1 MTIGATILTLRKA
14 RGLSLTDV
22 ESMTGI
28 NKGALSKFER
38 GLEGL
43 GPQNFDKLCTLFGT
57 TPSVVYAVA
66 RESAKRPEIIS
77 DATKLQN
84 LVRNLTQLIEKYL
97 AAPDEVRQQI
107 NALLER

>member
-1 MTIGATILTLRKA
+1 MALGATILTLRKA

-22 ESMTGI
+22 EGLTGI

-57 TPSVVYAVA
+57 TPSVIYAISRNA
-66 RESAKRPEIIS
+66 TKQPEILS
-77 DATKLQN
+77 DAANLQQ
-84 LVRNLTQLIEKYL
+84 LVRNLTILIDKYL
-97 AAPDEVRQQI
+97 AASKELRTQIDE
-107 NALLER
+107 LLD

>member
-1 MTIGATILTLRKA
+1 MALGATILTLRKA

-22 ESMTGI
+22 EGLTGI

-57 TPSVVYAVA
+57 TPSVIYAISRNA
-66 RESAKRPEIIS
+66 TQQPEILS
-77 DATKLQN
+77 DATKLQL
-84 LVRNLTQLIEKYL
+84 LVRNLTNLIEKYIS
-97 AAPDEVRQQI
+97 APEEVRTQI
-107 NALLER
+107 NQLLG

>member
-1 MTIGATILTLRKA
+1 MTLGATILTLRKA

-22 ESMTGI
+22 EGMTGI

-57 TPSVVYAVA
+57 TPSVIYAIA
-66 RESAKRPEIIS
+66 HNASNQPDLINDS
-77 DATKLQN
+77 QKLQVV
-84 LVRNLTQLIEKYL
+84 VRNLTRLIDKYL
-97 AAPDEVRQQI
+97 QAPEEIRAQVDS
-107 NALLER
+107 LLD

>member
-1 MTIGATILTLRKA
+1 MALGATILTLRKA

-22 ESMTGI
+22 EGLTGI

-57 TPSVVYAVA
+57 TPSVIYAIA
-66 RESAKRPEIIS
+66 RNASLQPEILNDGI
-77 DATKLQN
+77 KLQS
-84 LVRNLTQLIEKYL
+84 LVRKLTNVIDKYL
-97 AAPDEVRQQI
+97 STSEEVRTHVDE
-107 NALLER
+107 LLG

>member
-1 MTIGATILTLRKA
+1 MALGAIILTLRKA

-22 ESMTGI
+22 EGLTGI

-57 TPSVVYAVA
+57 TPSVIFA
-66 RESAKRPEIIS
+66 IS
-77 DATKLQN
+77 QNVTKQPDILLDPSQLQL
-84 LVRNLTQLIEKYL
+84 LVRHLTNLIDKYI
-97 AAPDEVRQQI
+97 AAPEEVKVQI
-107 NALLER
+107 NELLG

>member
-1 MTIGATILTLRKA
+1 MALGATILTLRKA

-22 ESMTGI
+22 EGLTGI

-57 TPSVVYAVA
+57 TPSVIYAIA
-66 RESAKRPEIIS
+66 YNATQQPEMLS
-77 DATKLQN
+77 DASKLQL
-84 LVRNLTQLIEKYL
+84 LVRNLTNLIHKYL
-97 AAPDEVRQQI
+97 SASDDVRKQI
-107 NALLER
+107 DDLLD

>member
-1 MTIGATILTLRKA
+1 MALGAIILTLRKA

-22 ESMTGI
+22 EGLTGI

-57 TPSVVYAVA
+57 TPSVIFAI
-66 RESAKRPEIIS
+66 SQNTTKQPEILL
-77 DATKLQN
+77 DPNQLQL
-84 LVRNLTQLIEKYL
+84 LVRHLTNLIDKYI
-97 AAPDEVRQQI
+97 AAPEEVKAQI
-107 NALLER
+107 NELLG

>member
-1 MTIGATILTLRKA
+1 MALGEIILSLRKA

-22 ESMTGI
+22 EGLTGI

-57 TPSVVYAVA
+57 TPSVIYAISHNA
-66 RESAKRPEIIS
+66 TKQPEIVL
-77 DATKLQN
+77 DPLQLQLLVSHLTN
-84 LVRNLTQLIEKYL
+84 LIDKYIAASEKVK
-97 AAPDEVRQQI
+97 AQIDE
-107 NALLER
+107 LLD